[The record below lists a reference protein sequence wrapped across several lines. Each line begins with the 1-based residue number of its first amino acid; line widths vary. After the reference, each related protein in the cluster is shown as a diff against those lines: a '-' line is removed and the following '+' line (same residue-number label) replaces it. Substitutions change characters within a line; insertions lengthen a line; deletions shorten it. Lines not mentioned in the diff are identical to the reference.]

1 MGFRS
6 PYEGA
11 GEPRLFEVYGSST
24 RLAFSRYFVVS
35 HVDGF
40 LYVLDKYFCIYRL
53 VPARADC
60 HGVASSLR
68 NHSAPVDSP
77 GRGGGWEAN
86 QARGPGDGR
95 SFISEHRH
103 AVESGHVF
111 SAEDDQ
117 ADGGKLLVQVQ
128 IADVFSALFVTDKP
142 IFSQLLTG
150 SNQYDQR
157 QLQGLRQKSLLL
169 SNRQDGC
176 LYLFLKKF
184 LIRVSLNG
192 SVTVVGNLLQLAL
205 SAAARVR
212 ANGVSGAVPNGT
224 CTGSH
229 QPQNE
234 VDAEAFPSNKSLSP
248 TSQLSSLHQLCRE
261 LGYRDAFLSDLEQN
275 APHSDCGTGVQEDIL
290 GASLPAESVASAS
303 SRGLTWQGMR
313 PLQPRVQSVGRTRS
327 SAISLLVSERLE
339 DFLTC
344 RGENWEVNNCCID
357 GEGHC
362 FFTITRE
369 KFSSPFEER
378 GMIFC
383 LDTKGTVVRA
393 RVLRFGRGVSDDVVM
408 GLSLTAHPS
417 CGCILMIAKSAASV
431 RESTLSP
438 AVAPLVSS
446 AVASNIPCHSATEAG
461 NAGEPPPAD
470 SAGLDGRGDSADMEE
485 GGVIAEE
492 EVGMAG
498 IQLTD
503 DSLAA
508 ANPALRGQGTPD
520 LRRRH
525 NESLQ
530 SPMRDQNPS
539 GVAHSDTNGDID
551 GGEHKGVRN
560 HLCSLS
566 FRELVHPGA
575 LSLRS
580 TREVTARSGAISSS
594 DFPVSVG
601 GAAATQSS
609 STQHTSGEA
618 EASKGLGEHT
628 TWWFCPCD
636 EDPTFYFPVAEC
648 IHDEAIHEAAQSICR
663 QYRGSPSSSVCKAH
677 FEDTT
682 GAAVREAK
690 AAARAAYTAERMILH
705 SVGAL
710 ARNEDE
716 SGLVVNATRLA
727 CNASKGHTHTDADLH
742 SVALKT
748 LGDAVLA
755 AARAESVACSG
766 FILWQPGVKVR
777 RPKTGEEA
785 INFGSAIL
793 IRSRTTIGQKVA
805 CKDLRGRELS
815 ACVPHRALE
824 SISGEPIAVISQDA
838 RHLEVRDA
846 IMSPLGLVV
855 VPAEAANR
863 IVKQSSNSSSGRL
876 TSRNTVSLTSF
887 LASFVVGN
895 PTGFTERGAPDR
907 EENEGGSSA
916 ASAGQGSR
924 REESRQ
930 SAADMLVSDVS
941 TAATPGIGASVN
953 AATAET
959 NSHRAIPAVNI
970 VFLMDTLRVCRF
982 AETRPATSASPLRSH
997 QRDGRTGALQAG
1009 RDLHLLGF
1017 AGIATT
1023 GDTTGFPL
1031 GNPDNGCT
1039 QGTGI
1044 AHETASVGGGHG
1056 TEKCSQSLF
1065 KSEEDMECS
1074 CKTATA
1080 CLSASHTPV
1089 LHSQFADVVLLCAN
1103 GVELLSHRAL
1113 LAARCSFFEAKL
1125 TRPHWEG
1132 RGVEKVVI
1140 DLRDFPGSVV
1150 QATVNYFEVGY
1161 FVIPASCCCHVCCV
1175 EEQRR
1180 SGGEQFHFPIQ
1191 RGLPPYES
1199 HCCCQVDWVLQAYTF
1214 AAYCLLQDLQ
1224 ADLICVLAR
1233 LISQRTCLYVLTHP
1247 AVRNKQQILQ
1257 LAAHQLVHHMPMPS
1271 LLLEGGTWPTVDSQN
1286 HSVGSD
1292 SSQPEDQAHSMKDA
1306 ELREPERKP
1315 LLPMLLNEG
1324 LYEATTTAL
1333 CAWVLGSGKNALL
1346 LSKLQLIRCGDTS
1359 STPRK
1364 RLLLVLLALRLA
1376 QESILA
1382 PFPYSPSRLF
1392 GDSSHSPRG
1401 ASRSLSSWECSH
1413 SGTNQSVLLPPMSE
1427 NTCLV
1432 VPLRESREK
1441 TRCFLFRDIVFLW
1454 AKLLQV
1460 PEADAKAVA
1469 QAVDDSCLP

>member
-551 GGEHKGVRN
+551 GGHRASGYFIQE
-560 HLCSLS
+560 
-566 FRELVHPGA
+566 
-575 LSLRS
+575 RS

-805 CKDLRGRELS
+805 CKDLRGQ
-815 ACVPHRALE
+815 
-824 SISGEPIAVISQDA
+824 PIAVISQDA

-1150 QATVNYFEVGY
+1150 QATVNYFEKN
-1161 FVIPASCCCHVCCV
+1161 S
-1175 EEQRR
+1175 EEVAVN
-1180 SGGEQFHFPIQ
+1180 SSTSPFKEGS
-1191 RGLPPYES
+1191 LP
-1199 HCCCQVDWVLQAYTF
+1199 
-1214 AAYCLLQDLQ
+1214 YCLLQDLQ

-1359 STPRK
+1359 STPREHISTFSLFSVK
-1364 RLLLVLLALRLA
+1364 IVRGF
-1376 QESILA
+1376 IT
-1382 PFPYSPSRLF
+1382 FTSRGIKEPVKLGVQPF
-1392 GDSSHSPRG
+1392 GDK
-1401 ASRSLSSWECSH
+1401 
-1413 SGTNQSVLLPPMSE
+1413 SE
-1427 NTCLV
+1427 RIAT
-1432 VPLRESREK
+1432 
-1441 TRCFLFRDIVFLW
+1441 
-1454 AKLLQV
+1454 
-1460 PEADAKAVA
+1460 ADARGDRMCT
-1469 QAVDDSCLP
+1469 QL